1 MIILNGRDKKCLE
14 NFAGKRSHGKQE
26 ERGLQKKKL
35 NMNLRYIESWMD
47 LVQDG
52 VHFWASIL
60 AVLKLLFLLSDS

>member
-1 MIILNGRDKKCLE
+1 
-14 NFAGKRSHGKQE
+14 
-26 ERGLQKKKL
+26 
-35 NMNLRYIESWMD
+35 MNLRYIESWMD